1 MADPSIWG
9 HDFLYAGW
17 PRETLA
23 WFFWKRSR
31 KSKMT
36 SNPRAADLG
45 QNLFG
50 FGVLCFGS
58 GSFWYAFSSVFF
70 LQSTSRVQIVM
81 SATIAA
87 YGILLWRSAFRELSL
102 ANYITVLSCASVLIL
117 CAFKMAEWIHF
128 SYQQRGNS
136 TSVML
141 GAASIQLT
149 ILVCISVSG
158 AWWADSAKMH
168 ARFGRYMRTSRFFK

>member
-1 MADPSIWG
+1 MIFCTRADRASTPVWS
-9 HDFLYAGW
+9 
-17 PRETLA
+17 
-23 WFFWKRSR
+23 FWKRWR
-31 KSKMT
+31 NFKMT

-58 GSFWYAFSSVFF
+58 GSFWCAFSSVFF
-70 LQSTSRVQIVM
+70 VQSTSRAEVVM
-81 SATIAA
+81 SAIVAA

-102 ANYITVLSCASVLIL
+102 ANYIIVLSCASVLIL

-149 ILVCISVSG
+149 IQVCISVFG

-168 ARFGRYMRTSRFFK
+168 AQFGRYMRTSRFFK